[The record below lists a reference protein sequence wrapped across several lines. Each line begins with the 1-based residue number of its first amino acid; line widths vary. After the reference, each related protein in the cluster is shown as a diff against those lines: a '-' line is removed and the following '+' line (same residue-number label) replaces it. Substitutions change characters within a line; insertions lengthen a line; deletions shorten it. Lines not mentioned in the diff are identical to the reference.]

1 MKALLIISVFCLAV
15 IFNVSG
21 QATPQEMLNKAI
33 YQEEVN
39 GNLDEAIKLFLEIVD
54 KNPTNRA
61 VTVQAFYHLG
71 LTNEKLGN
79 KKAKE
84 YYEKIV
90 NSFGDQPEFVRI
102 ARERLAVLTTSVSHK
117 EIALRQVW
125 TGKDCR
131 SSWQRISRWRICY
144 LH

>member
-15 IFNVSG
+15 IFKVSG
-21 QATPQEMLNKAI
+21 QTTPQEMLNKAI

-54 KNPTNRA
+54 KNSTNRA
-61 VTVQAFYHLG
+61 VTVEAFYHLG

-90 NSFGDQPEFVRI
+90 NGFGDQPEFVRI
-102 ARERLAVLTTSVSHK
+102 ARERLAVLTTSVSQK

-125 TGKDCR
+125 TGNAVDLLG
-131 SSWQRISRWRICY
+131 SVSADGEY
-144 LH
+144 ATL